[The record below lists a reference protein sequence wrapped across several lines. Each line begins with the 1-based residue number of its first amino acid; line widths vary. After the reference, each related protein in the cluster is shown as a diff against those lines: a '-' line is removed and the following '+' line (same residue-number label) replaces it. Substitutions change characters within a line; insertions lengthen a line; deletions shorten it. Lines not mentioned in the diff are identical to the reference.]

1 MATFGQWL
9 LGGFVISMMVAGLFA
24 LLVFVW
30 TLSPVLVWALV
41 NFGAFG
47 ADL

>member
-1 MATFGQWL
+1 MATIGRVL
-9 LGGFVISMMVAGLFA
+9 LGGFVISMMAAGLFA
-24 LLVFVW
+24 LLVFVNI
-30 TLSPVLVWALV
+30 LLPVLVWALV

>member
-1 MATFGQWL
+1 MVTLGRVL
-9 LGGFVISMMVAGLFA
+9 LGGFVISMMAAGLFA
-24 LLVFVW
+24 LLVLVNG
-30 TLSPVLVWALV
+30 LLPVLAWALV